1 MKYKFILLLSVILIS
16 SSFAQRKFSFDYDYA
31 RFNYDDSSS
40 YLELYYSFFQPDFT
54 IVNEGNEKYIEGG
67 LKVKI
72 IDQKTNNI
80 VVNKEFQFKS
90 NFNDSVPT
98 AGTQSLIGNLGFKM
112 LNGDY
117 TCVVIGRD
125 LHRESSYDSL
135 QFEVQIRSLPADR
148 FTLSDIQLANSITQS
163 ENKNSIF
170 YKNSFE
176 IIPNP
181 TFIFGQNY
189 PVIYFYSEIYN
200 LTKNKKS
207 DYLKVEQI
215 LFNSN
220 NVAVVKKG
228 KFIGRNNDA
237 VVEVGAINIVK
248 IPTGSYTLAL
258 AITDTVLH
266 LSAITSK
273 KVFIYNPNVIDTLQ
287 NLIAGNESLASEFGS
302 MEEEELNESF
312 SIAKY
317 ISSGQEIDKWNKI
330 KDLDAKRTFMF
341 EFWKKRDEMPYTP
354 QNEFKADY
362 LKRVDYSNSKF
373 STITKK
379 GWKSDR
385 GRVYIVYGEPSEI
398 ERFPNQVDAKPYE
411 IWHYNSLEGGVI
423 FVFADLTGFSDYM
436 LIHST
441 LRGELRDENWQRRVF
456 TN

>member
-1 MKYKFILLLSVILIS
+1 
-16 SSFAQRKFSFDYDYA
+16 
-31 RFNYDDSSS
+31 
-40 YLELYYSFFQPDFT
+40 
-54 IVNEGNEKYIEGG
+54 
-67 LKVKI
+67 
-72 IDQKTNNI
+72 
-80 VVNKEFQFKS
+80 
-90 NFNDSVPT
+90 
-98 AGTQSLIGNLGFKM
+98 
-112 LNGDY
+112 
-117 TCVVIGRD
+117 
-125 LHRESSYDSL
+125 
-135 QFEVQIRSLPADR
+135 LPADR